1 LACGSVLR
9 FTSDDDVS
17 LLSCFLQINEFPV
30 LKADCIKF
38 VAIFRNQMTLE
49 MLAQLQILPTLVK
62 HLQAESVVQLTYA
75 ADALWHFFS
84 LKVSIYLSLP
94 LSTCLYLSKK
104 EGPKTTSS
112 LF

>member
-1 LACGSVLR
+1 
-9 FTSDDDVS
+9 
-17 LLSCFLQINEFPV
+17 LQINEFPV

-84 LKVSIYLSLP
+84 LKVSIYLSIYLFISP
-94 LSTCLYLSKK
+94 PTTRKAQDHILSFCKGRSY
-104 EGPKTTSS
+104 G
-112 LF
+112 